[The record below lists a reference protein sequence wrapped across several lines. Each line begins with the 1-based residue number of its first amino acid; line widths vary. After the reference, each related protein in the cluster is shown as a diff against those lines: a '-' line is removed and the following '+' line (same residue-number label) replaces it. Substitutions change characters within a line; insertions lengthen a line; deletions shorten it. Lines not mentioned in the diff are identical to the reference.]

1 MEIIAP
7 AYLLVMMALIIG
19 EWLGST
25 NKTKE
30 ETK

>member
-1 MEIIAP
+1 MEIVAP
-7 AYLLVMMALIIG
+7 IYLAIVMALIIG
-19 EWLGST
+19 EWLGSS